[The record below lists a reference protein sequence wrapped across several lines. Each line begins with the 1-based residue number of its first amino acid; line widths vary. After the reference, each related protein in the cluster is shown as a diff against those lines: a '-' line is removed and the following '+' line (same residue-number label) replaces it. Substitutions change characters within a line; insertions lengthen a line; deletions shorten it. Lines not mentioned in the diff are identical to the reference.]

1 SAGSEIRHV
10 ARGHLG
16 PLSPD
21 RFCDLFERLTPCPR
35 VHDDLPAGRSQHQ
48 CGRPADASGGPC
60 HDRDRIANLHL
71 PAPWF
76 AFYASTLVRRARRT
90 GRVRQ
95 VAPPSAFREISFPR
109 YVRTRHPASSSRRCV
124 IGFPSSVMQS
134 RGATARTF
142 GASRSW
148 LIQRRSPPSAVA
160 GDRNVPRIGTPCFV
174 RLSAIEA
181 SSPRRSSFPIRRT
194 IAPRSVTRTG
204 SWTKI
209 ASARA
214 SCGSSWYQTSA
225 PEDRNISTSAACS
238 VRAATK
244 SGRPVYPQIFG
255 SAWAKALSGR
265 RTRTVRR
272 GSTML
277 WLPYDPPTLTS
288 SREALAA
295 LSSSPKSSSIFGAAR
310 SGQDSSS
317 APDVDPGD
325 GPLDRL
331 PDHPQR
337 WKEDPRPRPGRVAG
351 GRRQGDPEG
360 RRLRPRVRLPTDRH
374 RENVR
379 ERTGRR

>member
-1 SAGSEIRHV
+1 MVDPEEIPTFGRRRRSQRAEDRDTPLRQAVGNRGLLSAAELLPHPEDDGPAIRHEDRIV
-10 ARGHLG
+10 DEDRVGTSLLRLLVVPDLGTRGPQHLDQRG
-16 PLSPD
+16 VLCTRGDQVRSSRVSPD
-21 RFCDLFERLTPCPR
+21 LRRSRRHEPPAAPR
-35 VHDDLPAGRSQHQ
+35 GTRPRHPRTATS
-48 CGRPADASGGPC
+48 RPA
-60 HDRDRIANLHL
+60 
-71 PAPWF
+71 
-76 AFYASTLVRRARRT
+76 RRALYARR
-90 GRVRQ
+90 
-95 VAPPSAFREISFPR
+95 PSP
-109 YVRTRHPASSSRRCV
+109 V
-124 IGFPSSVMQS
+124 
-134 RGATARTF
+134 
-142 GASRSW
+142 
-148 LIQRRSPPSAVA
+148 
-160 GDRNVPRIGTPCFV
+160 VPCI
-174 RLSAIEA
+174 
-181 SSPRRSSFPIRRT
+181 
-194 IAPRSVTRTG
+194 PRS
-204 SWTKI
+204 TKI

-255 SAWAKALSGR
+255 SAWAKASSGR

-277 WLPYDPPTLTS
+277 WLPYEAPTLTS

-337 WKEDPRPRPGRVAG
+337 WKEDPRPRPRRVAG
-351 GRRQGDPEG
+351 GRRQGDSEC

-379 ERTGRR
+379 ERTGRRDGGSRERHSPRRDL